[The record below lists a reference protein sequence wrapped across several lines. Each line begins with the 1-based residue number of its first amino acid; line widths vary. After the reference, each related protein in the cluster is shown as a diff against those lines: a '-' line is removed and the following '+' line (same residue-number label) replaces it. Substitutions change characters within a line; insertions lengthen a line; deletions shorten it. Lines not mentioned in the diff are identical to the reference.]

1 MTTSTPTLAR
11 TARSTTSSAW
21 GPTVSPAG
29 KAWMRISV
37 TGTSA
42 TDLWAEIACGN
53 FSGHRLRCRR
63 GKAAAPLGAAQ
74 RDAGFTLIE
83 ILVVCLI
90 IGIVVAGIVLSV
102 NLTGRDR
109 ELEKE
114 SRRLYTLVDY
124 AREQAELQ
132 TREYG
137 VMFRDDGYE
146 FLTYDTRRDTW
157 RSVFEDEALH
167 ARRLP
172 DGLGFRLS
180 VDARPVVLN
189 RPKDAKDK
197 TPQVMIFSNGDLSTF
212 TATLE
217 REGGVRSV
225 TLTQDSS
232 GKVVEQPMVEQKP

>member
-1 MTTSTPTLAR
+1 MP
-11 TARSTTSSAW
+11 
-21 GPTVSPAG
+21 
-29 KAWMRISV
+29 
-37 TGTSA
+37 TSA
-42 TDLWAEIACGN
+42 TGISAT
-53 FSGHRLRCRR
+53 SGVPAKLRVLPGGGRSTVTASAISWGAGGGVPAKLRVLPR
-63 GKAAAPLGAAQ
+63 GGAGA
-74 RDAGFTLIE
+74 RGFTLVE
-83 ILVVCLI
+83 ILVVVTI
-90 IGIVVAGIVLSV
+90 IAVVTAGIVLSV
-102 NLTGRDR
+102 SVTGRDR
-109 ELEKE
+109 ELQKE
-114 SRRLYTLVDY
+114 SDRLLALFNYV
-124 AREQAELQ
+124 REQAELQ

-137 VMFRDDGYE
+137 IMFQDDGYE
-146 FLTYDTRRDTW
+146 FLTYDTRRDSW
-157 RSVFEDEALH
+157 RSVFEDDALR

-180 VDARPVVLN
+180 VDARPVVLS